1 MKKRFT
7 RREWLAGTS
16 AAAGYLLARPALSF
30 AAAPPASP
38 ATTPVYGLAAKA
50 PAGRVTVGQCKDY
63 GSNLVPTLEKMFDQ
77 LGGLEK
83 LVKGKTVAM
92 KVNFIGVRWQ
102 RLGNATMED
111 TFWSHPKMIGAMV
124 HLLGKAGARK
134 IRVVEGPWST
144 AETLEEVM
152 LSQGWKP
159 EDILSAAPDVEFE
172 NTNFLGRGK
181 KYSRFLVPGGGVVFP
196 GYDRNH
202 SYEDCDVFV
211 SCAKLKEHAA
221 TGITLSMKNI
231 YGTTPITIYGQ
242 GAGIDEPAVRPQ
254 GGRGDVFHFGRRT
267 PSKSAPQQI
276 DPNFSQDQGV
286 RLPRIIAE
294 INASRPADLAIID
307 GIRTATGAETNYG
320 SRPQAAVNP
329 GVIIAGTNTVAT
341 DAVAMSVMGFDPLA
355 DRGTAPF
362 ANCDSMLRF
371 GEELGVGLR
380 DLKRNEVAG
389 VPIAEARFD
398 FNAVR
403 ERILREA
410 KKA

>member
-1 MKKRFT
+1 MKEKFT
-7 RREWLAGTS
+7 RREWLAGTG
-16 AAAGYLLARPALSF
+16 AAAGCLLLRPALSF
-30 AAAPPASP
+30 AASPPT
-38 ATTPVYGLAAKA
+38 ATSPVYGLAAKA
-50 PAGRVTVGQCKDY
+50 PAGRVTVGKCRDY
-63 GSNLVPTLEKMFDQ
+63 GSDLVPALEKMFDQ
-77 LGGLEK
+77 LGGLAK

-111 TFWSHPKMIGAMV
+111 TFWSHPLMIGAMV

-152 LSQGWKP
+152 LSQDWKP

-181 KYSRFLVPGGGVVFP
+181 KYSRFMVPGGGVVFP

-242 GAGIDEPAVRPQ
+242 GAGIDEPAIRPQ
-254 GGRGDVFHFGRRT
+254 GGRGDVFHFGRRA

-276 DPNFSQDQGV
+276 DPNFSKDQGV

-294 INASRPADLAIID
+294 INASRPPDLAVID

-341 DAVAMSVMGFDPLA
+341 DAVAMSVMGFDPMA
-355 DRGTAPF
+355 DRGKPPF
-362 ANCDSMLRF
+362 ADCDSMLRF

-380 DLKRNEVAG
+380 DLNRNEVTG

-398 FNAVR
+398 FAAIR
-403 ERILREA
+403 EQILREA
-410 KKA
+410 RKT

>member
-1 MKKRFT
+1 MKKNFT
-7 RREWLAGTS
+7 RREWLAGTG
-16 AAAGYLLARPALSF
+16 AAAGYLLMRPALSF
-30 AAAPPASP
+30 AQTPLASP
-38 ATTPVYGLAAKA
+38 TPVYGLSANAR
-50 PAGRVTVGQCKDY
+50 PGRVTIGRCMDY

-77 LGGLEK
+77 LGGLAK

-111 TFWSHPKMIGAMV
+111 TFWSHPRMIGAVV
-124 HLLGKAGARK
+124 HLLGKAGARR
-134 IRVVEGPWST
+134 IRVLEGPWST

-152 LSQGWKP
+152 LSQNWRP
-159 EDILSAAPDVEFE
+159 EDILSAAPNVEFE
-172 NTNFLGRGK
+172 NTNYLGRGK
-181 KYSRFLVPGGGVVFP
+181 KYSRFMVPGGGVVFP

-202 SYEDCDVFV
+202 SYEDCDVFI
-211 SCAKLKEHAA
+211 SNAKLKEHAA
-221 TGITLSMKNI
+221 TGVTLSMKNI

-242 GAGIDEPAVRPQ
+242 GAGIDEPAIRPQ
-254 GGRGDVFHFGRRT
+254 GGRGEVFHFGRRA

-276 DPNFSQDQGV
+276 DPNFSKDQGV
-286 RLPRIIAE
+286 RLPRIVAE
-294 INASRPADLAIID
+294 INASRPADLAIVD

-320 SRPQAAVNP
+320 GRPQAAVNP

-355 DRGTAPF
+355 DRGTPPF

-371 GEELGVGLR
+371 GEELGVGIR

-389 VPIAEARFD
+389 LPIAQARFD

-410 KKA
+410 RKT